1 MDKDRSQLFLDAKP
15 IRKIIFLKR
24 DKKVWFYNEDLHM
37 YDVAM
42 VYDWNDEWVVTLYK
56 PRTNS
61 TWKIPVY
68 KLFLTEP
75 NESTWNDRMESVGIY
90 QLKF

>member
-1 MDKDRSQLFLDAKP
+1 MDKARSQLFLDAKP
-15 IRKIIFLKR
+15 IREKIFLQINKE
-24 DKKVWFYNEDLHM
+24 VWFYNEDLDM

-42 VYDWNDEWVVTLYK
+42 VYEWNDEWVVTLYK
-56 PRTNS
+56 PGTNS

-68 KLFLTEP
+68 KLFLTKP
-75 NESTWNDRMESVGIY
+75 TESTWNSRMESVGIY

>member
-1 MDKDRSQLFLDAKP
+1 M
-15 IRKIIFLKR
+15 
-24 DKKVWFYNEDLHM
+24 WFYNEDVHM

-56 PRTNS
+56 KGTSS

-68 KLFLTEP
+68 KLFLTKP
-75 NESTWNDRMESVGIY
+75 NESTWNSRMESVGIY